1 MAGKQTWTYD
11 QSTEDAL
18 FKTAYGKHNAKAFNQ
33 RSPLYGRI
41 KKKTNFKGKEMV
53 SSIRLSY
60 GGGRGSGKL
69 PRASRALYKQ
79 IKLTTKKLYHR
90 LSIDQETFQASKDS
104 VSAFV
109 NMAKEPMEVARV
121 AFSNLLER
129 QIVLGDLKGS
139 GLLGTRRA
147 TLALNS
153 ITDTNGVQG
162 VGAKLTVADFVS
174 SAESLE
180 EGDVVDLYQGGDR
193 KKICE
198 VTGVAESG
206 ELKLTVLKADA
217 GIQAVANNDATEL
230 TVYLQNSK
238 DKELEGLQG
247 ILKATP
253 GADAST
259 VSKRREYKGIEIG
272 KRWQAHIQAAPAEGS
287 DFDPKRIKRE
297 LNKAILQI
305 VKRCGEIPTVLMCNH
320 DVYTKLLDS
329 FEDIKRVQIPARGK
343 ALKGQVGYG
352 ALEYVS
358 AQGTIPVVFNRYVP
372 TGEMYLLNED
382 KIELVSRAAPQ
393 WFNRDGTVFL
403 RENDEDTY
411 EARYGCFSDLFVQPF
426 YQGIIT
432 GI

>member
-162 VGAKLTVADFVS
+162 VGAKLTIADFLS

-198 VTGVAESG
+198 VTGVSESG

-217 GIQAVANNDATEL
+217 GIQAVANNDSTEL

-238 DKELEGLQG
+238 DNELEGLQG
-247 ILKATP
+247 ILKAKP
-253 GADAST
+253 VDGS
-259 VSKRREYKGIEIG
+259 YKNIPIG
-272 KRWQAHIQAAPAEGS
+272 RRWQSYQQTAAAKSATE
-287 DFDPKRIKRE
+287 KQRLKKE

-305 VKRCGEIPTVLMCNH
+305 VKRCGETPTVLMCNH
-320 DVYTKLLDS
+320 DVYTALLDE
-329 FEDIKRVQIPARGK
+329 FEDIKRVQIPAREK

-372 TGEMYLLNED
+372 SGEMYLLNES

-403 RENDEDTY
+403 RELDEDSY
-411 EARYGCFSDLFVQPF
+411 EARYGCYSDLFVQPF
-426 YQGIIT
+426 YQGILT